1 MRLVL
6 VGRVADGESSI
17 RSDSL
22 VFTGNF
28 FYIIIVVVM
37 LVNES
42 TIKLGSQLKVL
53 VLGRPIALL
62 HCY

>member
-1 MRLVL
+1 M
-6 VGRVADGESSI
+6 GRVQFVPIHWCLLG
-17 RSDSL
+17 
-22 VFTGNF
+22 TF